1 MQRRQVLRS
10 SGNET
15 RMREMGMLR
24 RKSFVALALALGLL
38 TAACASGG
46 ESADSTA
53 DPGSAETTE
62 ASDSTAP
69 SVDSTTDSGSTET
82 TEAAGGAGSVADVLA
97 EVEGLSVD
105 ERRARL
111 TELAQEEDNE
121 LVLYGSAVAQT
132 IDALAQAFMADT
144 GVDVLTYRAASED
157 LVTRVLREG
166 EAGQLDADVVW
177 LGDAQL
183 LSFEEAG
190 LLAPFTSPYQENLV
204 EGSVAEHWTVNSY
217 QVYTV
222 DWNTNLVAE
231 GEQPQS
237 YLDLADPKW
246 DDQMVMTPGDADWYW
261 MISNYLRDDEGLSE
275 EELAEYWT
283 AVTDGADFSDGHT
296 TTRQF
301 LISGEYAIYTSDFTQ
316 GVEVAKAEGAPIEW
330 QPPLSPLV
338 ATPEAA
344 AIFESTPRPAT
355 SVLFMDWMINEGQ
368 ETIRNELLF
377 DVTRNDL
384 LAFDETVELRFIDPE
399 EWAAVQDEMTE
410 EFASYITGS

>member
-1 MQRRQVLRS
+1 
-10 SGNET
+10 
-15 RMREMGMLR
+15 MLR
-24 RKSFVALALALGLL
+24 RAILPVLAFALVL
-38 TAACASGG
+38 TACS
-46 ESADSTA
+46 DSVSSDTTG
-53 DPGSAETTE
+53 DGSSETT
-62 ASDSTAP
+62 
-69 SVDSTTDSGSTET
+69 SVEGSSQTVE
-82 TEAAGGAGSVADVLA
+82 DVLA
-97 EVEGLSVD
+97 EVEGLSVE

-111 TELAQEEDNE
+111 VELAQSEDNE

-132 IDALAQAFMADT
+132 IDALAQAFMEDT

-183 LSFEEAG
+183 LSFEEAE

-222 DWNTNLVAE
+222 DWNTDLVAE

-237 YLDLADPKW
+237 YQDLADPKW
-246 DDQMVMTPGDADWYW
+246 DDQMVMTPGDSDWYW
-261 MISNYLRDDEGLSE
+261 MISNYLREEGFTE
-275 EELAEYWT
+275 EDLDQYWT
-283 AVTDGADFSDGHT
+283 DVTTGSDFSDGHT

-301 LISGEYAIYTSDFTQ
+301 LIAGEYAVYTSDFTQ
-316 GVEVAKAEGAPIEW
+316 GAEVAKADGAPIEW
-330 QPPLSPLV
+330 KPAISPLI

-368 ETIRNELLF
+368 EVIRNELLF
-377 DVTRNDL
+377 DVTREDL
-384 LAFDETVELRFIDPE
+384 LQFDESVELRFIDPQ

-410 EFASYITGS
+410 EFAAYIPTS